1 MDWDKLRVFHAV
13 AEAGS
18 FTHAGETLN
27 LSQSAVS
34 RQISALEE
42 SLSVPLFHRHA
53 RGLILTEQGEL
64 LFRTAREVF
73 AKLSM
78 AEGMISESKDR
89 PRGPLKITTT
99 VAFGSVWLTPR
110 IREFLELYPE
120 IQVSVVVDDSE
131 LDLSMREADVAIRMS
146 PPRQPDLIQR
156 HLVSIQVHVYAAPEY
171 IKKYGMPQK
180 PEDLDKH
187 RIILYGEDSRPPAT
201 GVNWLLDAG
210 AKANIDRYPAGSEE
224 RARDRGALGFH
235 RHRAPGPRARL
246 AGADGAA
253 GRSLFRISGGVAE
266 LEENQRLPRLSAAQG
281 GREPIELNRVLTN
294 LTRALRFLQTS
305 YEESRGVLHRRNAY
319 IGTCDR

>member
-18 FTHAGETLN
+18 FTHAGESLN

-89 PRGPLKITTT
+89 PKGPLKITSS
-99 VAFGSVWLTPR
+99 VAFGSTWLTPR
-110 IREFLELYPE
+110 IRVTL
-120 IQVSVVVDDSE
+120 VVDDSE

-156 HLVSIQVHVYAAPEY
+156 HLVSVPTHVYAAPEY
-171 IKKYGMPQK
+171 IKKHGMPQK

-187 RIILYGEDSRPPAT
+187 RVIVFGEDTRPPVPN
-201 GVNWLLDAG
+201 VNWLLDAG
-210 AKANIDRYPAGSEE
+210 TKPGQE
-224 RARDRGALGFH
+224 RK
-235 RHRAPGPRARL
+235 PIL
-246 AGADGAA
+246 AVNNFYAI
-253 GRSLFRISGGVAE
+253 L
-266 LEENQRLPRLSAAQG
+266 
-281 GREPIELNRVLTN
+281 
-294 LTRALRFLQTS
+294 
-305 YEESRGVLHRRNAY
+305 RGVLSGLGIAALADFIANEHPELVRVLPELNGPPVEAY
-319 IGTCDR
+319 FVYPEELRTSKRISVFRDFLLRKVAETRLS

>member
-1 MDWDKLRVFHAV
+1 MAMDWDKLRVFHAV

-78 AEGMISESKDR
+78 AEGLISESKDR
-89 PRGPLKITTT
+89 PKGPLKITTT
-99 VAFGSVWLTPR
+99 VAFGSIWLTPR
-110 IREFLELYPE
+110 IREFLDLYPE
-120 IQVSVVVDDSE
+120 IQVSLVVDDTE

-156 HLVSIQVHVYAAPEY
+156 HLVSVHAHIYAAPEY
-171 IKKYGMPQK
+171 IKKYGSPQRA
-180 PEDLDKH
+180 EELENH
-187 RIILYGEDSRPPAT
+187 RIIVYGEDARPPTA

-210 AKANIDRYPAGSEE
+210 TKPGQERKPILTVNNTYGMLRAVLSGLGIASLPDFVAREHNELMQILPEIAGPPNEAYFVYPEE
-224 RARDRGALGFH
+224 LRT
-235 RHRAPGPRARL
+235 
-246 AGADGAA
+246 
-253 GRSLFRISGGVAE
+253 SKRISVFRDFLLRKVAE
-266 LEENQRLPRLSAAQG
+266 SRLS
-281 GREPIELNRVLTN
+281 
-294 LTRALRFLQTS
+294 
-305 YEESRGVLHRRNAY
+305 
-319 IGTCDR
+319 